1 MLTHKILR
9 KFKTNDNLIYIYIY
23 IYIYILNQTK
33 LHMLNISP
41 IAFQYIKSMK
51 PILKETWEFS
61 INSH

>member
-9 KFKTNDNLIYIYIY
+9 KFKTNDNLIYIY
-23 IYIYILNQTK
+23 NQTK